1 MEADSPHHALVAT
14 ALLAT
19 ATGARSMTGLAAL
32 AKARSSADEHGGA
45 ARLAAVMGSMAA
57 MEMVGDKLPSIP
69 NRTDT
74 GPLLGRVAA
83 GAIIGATIGGMTNRN
98 RTTGALVGALT
109 ALVAAELTF
118 RFRRVL
124 SEHMPPLLAAAVED
138 AVVASL
144 AAAGVNALSRPG
156 AAAVFPLHAGHST
169 ADMAETMPVPAKLR
183 PRPRA

>member
-1 MEADSPHHALVAT
+1 MKDLMEADSPHQALVAT

-32 AKARSSADEHGGA
+32 AKARSSDSDDEHGGA

-57 MEMVGDKLPSIP
+57 MEMVGDKLPNIP
-69 NRTDT
+69 NRTDA

-83 GAIIGATIGGMTNRN
+83 GAIIGATIGGMTRRN

-109 ALVAAELTF
+109 ALIATELTF

-138 AVVASL
+138 AVVVSV

-156 AAAVFPLHAGHST
+156 AAAVFP
-169 ADMAETMPVPAKLR
+169 
-183 PRPRA
+183 